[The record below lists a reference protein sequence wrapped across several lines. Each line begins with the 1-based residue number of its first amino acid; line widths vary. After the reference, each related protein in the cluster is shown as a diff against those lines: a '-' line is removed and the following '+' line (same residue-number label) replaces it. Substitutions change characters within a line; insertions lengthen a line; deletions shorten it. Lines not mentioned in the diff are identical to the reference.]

1 MPTISQALKKCA
13 ECGQLGS
20 RLHAGEVLQHP
31 DDLRTTSG
39 EAAASGYPTA
49 GQCVAP

>member
-20 RLHAGEVLQHP
+20 RLHAGRSFNIRMTSGQHP
-31 DDLRTTSG
+31 ERRRLVAIRRL
-39 EAAASGYPTA
+39 ASA
-49 GQCVAP
+49 